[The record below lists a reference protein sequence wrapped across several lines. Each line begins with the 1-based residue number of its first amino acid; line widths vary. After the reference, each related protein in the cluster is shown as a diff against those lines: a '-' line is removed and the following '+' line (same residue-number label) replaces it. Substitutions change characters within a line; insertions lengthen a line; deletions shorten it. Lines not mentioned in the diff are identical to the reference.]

1 LKMVIVVNVA
11 NWLPE
16 LRLSV
21 DVGKAGFCKP
31 VSYTRTAILPEQ
43 PLKEA
48 FSSFVGNQKDLGKSG
63 GIEIS
68 LQKDARRGKVE
79 EVTLKGP

>member
-1 LKMVIVVNVA
+1 
-11 NWLPE
+11 
-16 LRLSV
+16 
-21 DVGKAGFCKP
+21 
-31 VSYTRTAILPEQ
+31 
-43 PLKEA
+43 
-48 FSSFVGNQKDLGKSG
+48 VGNQKDLGKSG